1 MTNYPT
7 IKFALLFVIGIL
19 LQHQLLFDPTTL
31 LISILLFLM
40 IVFISKIKNFS
51 QSSFLVILLI
61 PLSSAFYFS
70 LSQAEKVSYPFEL
83 EKIRNSNVVGT
94 VSKINLIQN
103 KKLSFEILFESI
115 NDEKITDIKRGKFL
129 CNFWKDTTN
138 HLDEIYS
145 QIEIGNK
152 ISFNGTIQRVKNQRN
167 PFEFNY
173 EDYLL
178 NKGISGL
185 ANCYKLES
193 VEIINTQI
201 DLIFNSIFIVRK
213 YIDEKIKLLHP
224 PKTAALLK
232 GLLLADRTDIDYE
245 IKQTFMNSGVIH
257 VLAVSGLHVG
267 FISLILFF
275 MFGRFE
281 IKLRYI
287 FTIVGV
293 TLFLILTGG
302 HPSVFRATIMAVV
315 YLIAKL
321 SNRSSNGF
329 NSLAIAAL
337 IILSLNPY
345 ELFNPGFLLSFS
357 AVLSILILYPIF
369 ESKIKP
375 LNLNIFTKKILLFLA
390 VSLAA
395 QIGTLPFTII
405 YFNKLPLV
413 SLLANL
419 VVIPLI
425 GIIVL
430 IAILTLVMSVI
441 NFWLADVVATSN
453 IMLIDFLYA
462 FVEKVSSL
470 NFAFINIFNFSFF
483 DGIIFYSFLAFLV
496 SAFYKLERKI
506 IFVILL
512 FISLLSLPIYFSLDD
527 ENILPE
533 NELSIVTIDVGQGDA
548 ILVKFPNGKVG
559 LIDAGNR
566 SDYFDNGERVI
577 IPLLNKL
584 GIDKLDYGFITHLDS
599 DHYGGFVSLLQ
610 KSKVKEVYKTIG
622 GGSSKDI
629 VLEDYLR
636 KKNIKFSY
644 FDRSKIS
651 IGGCNLYFLND
662 TSDVDYRSLDINN
675 KSGIIKL
682 VFGKTSFLFVGDAGV
697 KAEFQLV
704 NKFDNFLK
712 SDVLKLGHHGSK
724 TSSTEVFLD
733 LVKPQIGIVSAGV
746 MNKFKHP
753 SPVVVER
760 LKDRN
765 IEIRRTDKEGA
776 IIISSDGEIIKNID
790 WREN

>member
-19 LQHQLLFDPTTL
+19 LQHQLHFEASTL
-31 LISILLFLM
+31 LISIVFLVL
-40 IVFISKIKNFS
+40 IVLVIKIKKLS
-51 QSSFLVILLI
+51 HSTLLVFLLI
-61 PLSSAFYFS
+61 PFVSGFYFS
-70 LSQAEKVSYPFEL
+70 LIQKEKVNYPFEL
-83 EKIRNSNVVGT
+83 EKLRNTKVVGT

-103 KKLSFEILFESI
+103 KKLSFEISLESI
-115 NDEKITDIKRGKFL
+115 NDIKLSNLKCEKFL
-129 CNFWKDTTN
+129 CNLWQDTTN
-138 HLDEIYS
+138 HLAEIYS
-145 QIEIGNK
+145 QIEVGNK
-152 ISFNGTIQRVKNQRN
+152 ISFLGTIQKAKDQRN

-173 EDYLL
+173 EEYLFK
-178 NKGISGL
+178 KGISGL
-185 ANCYKLES
+185 ANCYKLET
-193 VEIINTQI
+193 VEITNSETDI
-201 DLIFNSIFIVRK
+201 IFNSIFIVRK
-213 YIDEKIKLLHP
+213 YIDKKIKTLHP

-232 GLLLADRTDIDYE
+232 GLLLADRTDIDYG
-245 IKQTFMNSGVIH
+245 IKQTFMNTGVIH

-275 MFGRFE
+275 MFGRLN

-302 HPSVFRATIMAVV
+302 HPSVFRATVMAVV

-337 IILSLNPY
+337 IILILNPY

-357 AVLSILILYPIF
+357 AVLSILILYPVF

-375 LNLNIFTKKILLFLA
+375 LNINGITKKILLFLA

-413 SLLANL
+413 SLFANL
-419 VVIPLI
+419 IVIPLI

-441 NFWLADVVATSN
+441 NIRLVDVMATSN
-453 IMLIDFLYA
+453 IMLIDFLYY
-462 FVEKVSSL
+462 FVEQVSSL
-470 NFAFINIFNFSFF
+470 SFAFINVFNFSFI
-483 DGIIFYSFLAFLV
+483 DGIIFYSFLTFIV
-496 SAFYKLERKI
+496 SAFYKVERRI
-506 IFVILL
+506 VFVTLLL
-512 FISLLSLPIYFSLDD
+512 FTFISMPVYFSLDNG
-527 ENILPE
+527 NILPE
-533 NELSIVTIDVGQGDA
+533 DELSIVTIDVGQGDA
-548 ILVKFPNGKVG
+548 ILIKFPNGKTG

-577 IPLLNKL
+577 IPLLNKF
-584 GIDKLDYGFITHLDS
+584 GIEKLDYGFITHLDS

-622 GGSSKDI
+622 DGSNKDI
-629 VLEDYLR
+629 GFENYLE
-636 KKNIKFSY
+636 KKNIKYSY

-662 TSDVDYRSLDINN
+662 TSDVNYKSLDINN

-682 VFGKTSFLFVGDAGV
+682 VFGKTSFLFVGDAGI
-697 KAEFQLV
+697 KAEHQLV
-704 NKFDNFLK
+704 DKFDNFLK

-724 TSSTEVFLD
+724 TSSSKVFLE
-733 LVKPQIGIVSAGV
+733 LVKPKIGIVSAGV

-753 SPVVVER
+753 SPVVVGR
-760 LKDRN
+760 LEKRN

-776 IIISSDGEIIKNID
+776 IILSSDGETIRTID
-790 WREN
+790 WREF